1 MNKEKRG
8 IIIIGG
14 GPAGLAA
21 ALEAKKQGVDDVLIL
36 ERDTML
42 GGILQQCIHDGFGL
56 LKFGERL
63 SGSTYAQRYVDDVL
77 ATPGIEILCDTM
89 VLSVSKDREVV
100 AISKKRGLTVYVAE
114 SVILAMGCRERTRA
128 QVQIM
133 GTRPAG
139 VYTAGAVQRMINME
153 GLRPGNRVVILGSG
167 DIGLIMARRM
177 TLEGMD
183 VVGVY
188 EIMQAPGGLTRNIVQ
203 CLDDYEIPLH
213 LATTVAEI
221 HGEKRIEAVTV
232 MKVDENRRPIP
243 GTEEKI
249 ACDLLVLSVGL
260 IPENELS
267 ELAGVEIHPVTKGPV
282 VDEEMMTSIPGI
294 FACGNV
300 AAVFDLVDYVSLTG
314 EYAAQGA
321 VRFMKGQKTVQG
333 TVPIEAGNGIS
344 FTIPQV
350 FSEVADQREQ
360 MVFARVQWEE
370 QGAVIRG
377 FCNDLQVHRKKHMVV
392 KPPEMIASEMTLPQD
407 YQNKRI
413 RLEVMEVE
421 Q

>member
-8 IIIIGG
+8 VIIVGG

-21 ALEAKKQGVDDVLIL
+21 ALETREKGVEDVLVL
-36 ERDTML
+36 ERDQML

-56 LKFGERL
+56 LRFGERL
-63 SGSTYAQRYVDDVL
+63 SGSTYAQRYVDQVKKD
-77 ATPGIEILCDTM
+77 AGIEVLCDTM
-89 VLSVSKDREVV
+89 VLSVTENREVV
-100 AISKKRGLTVYVAE
+100 AISQGRGLMVFEAE
-114 SVILAMGCRERTRA
+114 AVILAMGCRERTRA

-139 VYTAGAVQRMINME
+139 VYTAGSVQRMINME

-203 CLDDYEIPLH
+203 CLDDYDIPLH
-213 LATTVAEI
+213 LATTVAQI

-232 MKVDENRRPIP
+232 MGVDENRRPIP
-243 GTEEKI
+243 GTAERIE
-249 ACDLLVLSVGL
+249 CDLLVLSVGL

-267 ELAGVEIHPVTKGPV
+267 EQAGIVIDPITKGPV
-282 VDEEMMTSIPGI
+282 VDDEMMTSIPGI

-300 AAVFDLVDYVSLTG
+300 AAVFDLVDFVSMTG
-314 EYAAQGA
+314 QYAAQGA
-321 VRFMKGQKTVQG
+321 VRFMKGQKKAQG
-333 TVPIEAGNGIS
+333 TVPVVAGDGIS
-344 FTIPQV
+344 FAFPQLL
-350 FSEVADQREQ
+350 SEFAPDREQ
-360 MVFARVQWEE
+360 IIFARVRQESE
-370 QGAVIRG
+370 GAVIQATCG
-377 FCNDLQVHRKKHMVV
+377 DQEIHRKKHLVA
-392 KPPEMIASEMTLPQD
+392 KPPEMIASKMTIPQD
-407 YQNKRI
+407 FEDKQICLR
-413 RLEVMEVE
+413 VMEV
-421 Q
+421 

>member
-1 MNKEKRG
+1 MNKEKRS

-21 ALEAKKQGVDDVLIL
+21 ALEARAKGVEDVLIL
-36 ERDTML
+36 ERDQML

-56 LKFGERL
+56 IKFGQRL
-63 SGSTYAQRYVDDVL
+63 SGSTYAQRFADEVKKDKK
-77 ATPGIEILCDTM
+77 IEVRCDTM
-89 VLSVSKDREVV
+89 VLSVSEDRQVV
-100 AISKKRGLTVYVAE
+100 AISENYGLMAFEAE
-114 SVILAMGCRERTRA
+114 AVILAMGCRERTRA

-139 VYTAGAVQRMINME
+139 VYTAGTVQRMINME

-213 LATTVAEI
+213 LATTVAQI

-232 MKVDENRRPIP
+232 MKVDANRHPIL
-243 GTEEKI
+243 GTAEKI
-249 ACDLLVLSVGL
+249 NCDLLVLSVGL
-260 IPENELS
+260 IPENEIS
-267 ELAGVEIHPVTKGPV
+267 EQAGIEIHPITKGPI

-321 VRFMKGQKTVQG
+321 VRFMKGEKTKQGSVQ
-333 TVPIEAGNGIS
+333 IEAGDGIS
-344 FTIPQV
+344 FTIPQR
-350 FSEVADQREQ
+350 FSKFASQRKQ
-360 MVFARVQWEE
+360 IVFARVRQEAE
-370 QGAVIRG
+370 GAVIQAVCG
-377 FCNDLQVHRKKHMVV
+377 DEQIHRKKHLVV
-392 KPPEMIASEMTLPQD
+392 KPPEMIASEMEIPKD
-407 YQNKRI
+407 FVNKQVCLRI
-413 RLEVMEVE
+413 MEG
-421 Q
+421 